1 MFVTQQGYFL
11 ISPTQMWKEQEL
23 CKLNMKKMLI
33 ILIHANKLGHGCS
46 FSKHRDLNHHEICGV
61 GTKMSGLTTCL
72 FVKIVK
78 GRH

>member
-1 MFVTQQGYFL
+1 
-11 ISPTQMWKEQEL
+11 
-23 CKLNMKKMLI
+23 MKKMLI
-33 ILIHANKLGHGCS
+33 ILIHVNKLGHGCS